1 MHTGHPRPARAHQPE
16 LPMPPTTRPILTL
29 ACLLLTPVTGH
40 TEHPAEQY
48 VPPPG
53 DHLHLSPA
61 LMELLKQEMNA
72 IQQGMQALIPAI
84 ASGNWQDV
92 ADTGEHIQHSYIMQQ
107 QLTDA
112 QMEEL
117 HHELP
122 PAFLELDQSFH
133 RSAGML
139 ANAAKMQNAEV
150 VNFYFYKLTDTCVAC
165 HRKFAGYRFPGLVSD
180 MKNTGHQH

>member
-1 MHTGHPRPARAHQPE
+1 MHTDKPRPECAYLPE
-16 LPMPPTTRPILTL
+16 KTMPITKQLVITL
-29 ACLLLTPVTGH
+29 ACLLLVPLTGQ
-40 TEHPAEQY
+40 TEHPAEKHA
-48 VPPPG
+48 PPPG

-72 IQQGMQALIPAI
+72 IQKGMQVLIPAI
-84 ASGNWQDV
+84 TSGNWQDV
-92 ADTGEHIQHSYIMQQ
+92 TGIGTHIQHSYIMQQ

-117 HHELP
+117 HQALP

-133 RSAGML
+133 HSAGML
-139 ANAAKMQNAEV
+139 AHAAEMHNAEV

-165 HRKFAGYRFPGLVSD
+165 HRKFAGDRFPGLAGD
-180 MKNTGHQH
+180 TDDTGHRH

>member
-1 MHTGHPRPARAHQPE
+1 M
-16 LPMPPTTRPILTL
+16 PTTTRLILTL
-29 ACLLLTPVTGH
+29 ACLLLAPVTGH
-40 TEHPAEQY
+40 TEHPADQHA
-48 VPPPG
+48 PPPG

-61 LMELLKQEMNA
+61 LMGLLKQEMNA
-72 IQQGMQALIPAI
+72 IQQGMQTLIPAI
-84 ASGNWQDV
+84 TSGNWQEV

-117 HHELP
+117 HNELP

-139 ANAAKMQNAEV
+139 AHAAKMHNAEV
-150 VNFYFYKLTDTCVAC
+150 VNFYFYKLTDTCVSC
-165 HRKFAGYRFPGLVSD
+165 HRKFAGYRFTGLVSEAD
-180 MKNTGHQH
+180 DEGHQH

>member
-1 MHTGHPRPARAHQPE
+1 M
-16 LPMPPTTRPILTL
+16 PTTTRLILTL
-29 ACLLLTPVTGH
+29 ACLLLAPATGH
-40 TEHPAEQY
+40 TEHPADQHT
-48 VPPPG
+48 PPPG

-84 ASGNWQDV
+84 VSGNWQEV

-117 HHELP
+117 HQALP

-139 ANAAKMQNAEV
+139 AHAAKQQNAEV
-150 VNFYFYKLTDTCVAC
+150 VNFYFYKLTDSCVSC
-165 HRKFAGYRFPGLVSD
+165 HRKFAGYRFPGLASD
-180 MKNTGHQH
+180 ADDKGHRK